1 MRITRKMA
9 SMAVVGALVF
19 TATACAESQRGEGDP
34 GDGGPVRRGEDDPG
48 SGHMLLG
55 AVAVG
60 DDRLETGTILGRDE
74 GADILGHPHN
84 LARTPP
90 P

>member
-1 MRITRKMA
+1 
-9 SMAVVGALVF
+9 
-19 TATACAESQRGEGDP
+19 
-34 GDGGPVRRGEDDPG
+34 
-48 SGHMLLG
+48 MLLG

-60 DDRLETGTILGRDE
+60 DDRLETGAILGRDE

-90 P
+90 PVNLPYASVH